1 MFPKNNFYIIK
12 ICNHMYKYYK
22 TIPLLQ
28 WASASSDWIWVQVL
42 KIGPH
47 WRVMYICAKGLQ
59 YVMSYRT
66 DMKANMRRNYWEQIA
81 KKKRPDV
88 RWEMLRMLDFFK
100 YKNNFTV
107 QCNTMTFLKDCTQTH
122 THTFSIWITAVFL
135 CAQLVHCSLNT

>member
-1 MFPKNNFYIIK
+1 MFPKNNFYIK

-59 YVMSYRT
+59 YVKSYRM

-81 KKKRPDV
+81 KKKTWCTNTNVENV
-88 RWEMLRMLDFFK
+88 RCFK

-107 QCNTMTFLKDCTQTH
+107 QWNTMTFLRTVHKH
-122 THTFSIWITAVFL
+122 THTFSIWITAVFFM
-135 CAQLVHCSLNT
+135 CTV